1 MIELSDLVDLLDQDI
16 FEGDGE
22 GIYLPLEIAERVV
35 EELRNK
41 DNNVIFYKEK
51 QDLLN
56 KKEEL
61 IVKPLQARIASLEQ
75 KAEID
80 KRDFQNKLLSA
91 QQSLLS
97 QTIKVDELQKIITR
111 YESVFGPPPPAVT
124 ELGMMKRPIQ
134 RISMMK
140 VLEDFSYRIQI
151 VFNDGGSEYT
161 DFTHAVKPSHV
172 LEDLVKKYGT
182 QVYKFKS
189 FITQIE
195 MIDTP
200 KPKSTRDL
208 YDELFKD
215 FDK

>member
-1 MIELSDLVDLLDQDI
+1 MIDLSDLVDLIDQDI
-16 FEGDGE
+16 FEGDGD

-41 DNNVIFYKEK
+41 DNTVIFYKEK

-61 IVKPLQARIASLEQ
+61 IVKPLQARIASLER
-75 KAEID
+75 KAAID
-80 KRDFQNKLLSA
+80 NKNFESTTRLLNM
-91 QQSLLS
+91 
-97 QTIKVDELQKIITR
+97 TIDTKNRTIEELRETIRR
-111 YESVFGPPPPAVT
+111 YENVYGDVPPAVT